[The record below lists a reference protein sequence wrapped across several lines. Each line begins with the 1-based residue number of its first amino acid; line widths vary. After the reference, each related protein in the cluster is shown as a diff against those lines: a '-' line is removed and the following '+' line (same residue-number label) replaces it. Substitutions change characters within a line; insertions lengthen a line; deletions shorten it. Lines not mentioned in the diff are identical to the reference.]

1 MAREGSYRTARDA
14 PLRSA
19 GRDVAGERMG
29 RRPPRVE
36 DDAVAPT
43 ARAAAPIESSRVHG
57 TTVRADIPSKAVLH
71 G

>member
-1 MAREGSYRTARDA
+1 MAREGSYRSALDA

-29 RRPPRVE
+29 RRALRVE
-36 DDAVAPT
+36 DDAVPPT
-43 ARAAAPIESSRVHG
+43 ARAAAPTELSRGHG
-57 TTVRADIPSKAVLH
+57 TTERADIPSKAVLH